1 VSDDNGH
8 DGKEPIMRTAKTLMT
23 TVAALGLGAGVALA
37 QDVDVEE
44 RMYMTDEDGQL
55 YEVTV
60 VEVAPEDY
68 DEAERDFIGNIRTP
82 KEQAR
87 DAAETPV
94 EGDQEALVLTEHYFT
109 ERAEE
114 TGDPDAVQDVTEFE
128 DDQAE
133 DEEIELQQRPAD
145 NE

>member
-68 DEAERDFIGNIRTP
+68 DEAERD
-82 KEQAR
+82 R

-94 EGDQEALVLTEHYFT
+94 EGDQETLVLTEHYFT

-145 NE
+145 GE